1 MADMFNR
8 VSTGLAALE
17 LTNGDVYKAA
27 DFIKETHMDYSA
39 NEKPRL
45 FKQLSRI
52 PGGNSITMFHTY
64 TQGMAHLLYSHVYDS
79 VAGTANGSALGGRA
93 EALKTVAGLMLG
105 ATLFAGVG
113 RGMGLEPIRAL
124 RYTYNKLAGDSDEY
138 STFDTMTQDFIKS
151 IAGEGDIADMLN
163 HGILANHYTNT
174 DISYRMGLSDLFFHN
189 QPDVLSL
196 QDSDWLNMAKGLLG
210 PAFEQGI
217 DMYKGISKAIT
228 QGDVS
233 ALTQAIPLKFV
244 RDILNGTPSG
254 LAANDVRKQKENLST
269 DIAYQK
275 WAKQKQQD
283 LIKSYMNATNK
294 TSVLLEMA
302 RFSQQNPSMR
312 INANKIREE
321 YRYQQMDAAQKAGL
335 PGRDPVRNRL
345 NDH

>member
-1 MADMFNR
+1 
-8 VSTGLAALE
+8 
-17 LTNGDVYKAA
+17 
-27 DFIKETHMDYSA
+27 
-39 NEKPRL
+39 
-45 FKQLSRI
+45 
-52 PGGNSITMFHTY
+52 MFHTY

-210 PAFEQGI
+210 PTFEY
-217 DMYKGISKAIT
+217 MYDASKGLNRYFR
-228 QGDVS
+228 QGDV
-233 ALTQAIPLKFV
+233 AGLTQVIPLKFV
-244 RDILNGTPSG
+244 RDIINDRYHLPSG
-254 LAANDVRKQKENLST
+254 LAANDQRKEAENVST
-269 DIAYQK
+269 DIAYSK